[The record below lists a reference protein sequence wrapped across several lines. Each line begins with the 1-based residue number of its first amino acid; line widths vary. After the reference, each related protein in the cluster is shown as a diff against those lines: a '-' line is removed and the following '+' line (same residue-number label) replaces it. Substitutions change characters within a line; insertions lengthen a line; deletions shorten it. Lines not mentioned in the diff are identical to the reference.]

1 MEPRT
6 AHAET
11 VGATSAVTRL
21 AAIDVGTN
29 AIRFLAAEADGPGA
43 PRTLAEKRYALRLG
57 HDVFTGGVIR
67 EVTTLGVVDALTEIA
82 GLLAAHGVSRYR
94 AVATSAV
101 REARNRGSF
110 LRMVRRSTGIALGTI
125 TGNEEAR
132 LVHAAVRERIAL
144 GDGSWMFVELGGG
157 SAELFVADAQ
167 RVRWCQVHDIG
178 AVRLK
183 ELFARSGSE
192 PRHFAQ
198 LLKEYTAAIR
208 FPAARQGIAGF
219 VATGGNIESLLKLD
233 GSRSTP
239 EGIGVLGVEELAR
252 LTALLGG
259 MSPEERAER
268 LGLRSDRAD
277 VILPAAI
284 VYARFAEMA
293 GAREILVPGVGIRE
307 GIIRD
312 LARMETQ
319 VAEVRGEQWAAD
331 DAAAL
336 GRRFSFDEA
345 HGRKVM
351 EIAGVLFDA
360 MRSLHGMGEVE
371 KRLLL
376 AASLLHDVGYFVSD
390 KGHHKHSS
398 YLLSRAELP
407 GFSRAQMH
415 IVAGVARYHRRSH
428 PSVAHP
434 EFASLPTAAR
444 RKVRVLAALLRVAD
458 ALDRE
463 HEGRATAVCV
473 TARRDRVE
481 VRTRGS
487 GDLYLEQWALR
498 RKAALFEEV
507 FGVPIEL
514 TREED
519 QT

>member
-1 MEPRT
+1 METKP
-6 AHAET
+6 APFPAVEQA
-11 VGATSAVTRL
+11 GAATRL

-29 AIRFLAAEADGPGA
+29 AIRFLAAEASGPA
-43 PRTLAEKRYALRLG
+43 VFRTLAERRYALRLG

-67 EVTTLGVVDALTEIA
+67 EETTQGVVDAFTEIA
-82 GLLAAHGVSRYR
+82 DLLAAHGVGRYR

-144 GDGSWMFVELGGG
+144 GDRPWTFVELGGG

-198 LLKEYTAAIR
+198 LLTEYTAAIR
-208 FPAARQGIAGF
+208 FPTGPEKITGF

-233 GSRSTP
+233 GSRATP
-239 EGIGVLGVEELAR
+239 EGIGVLGVEALA
-252 LTALLGG
+252 ALIGLLAGVG
-259 MSPEERAER
+259 PEERAGKF
-268 LGLRSDRAD
+268 GLRPDRAD

-284 VYARFAEMA
+284 VYARLAEMA

-307 GIIRD
+307 GIISD
-312 LARMETQ
+312 LARTGTQ
-319 VAEVRGEQWAAD
+319 VADARAGAWAAD

-351 EIAGVLFDA
+351 ELAGALFDA

-371 KRLLL
+371 RRLLL

-390 KGHHKHSS
+390 KGHHKHSA
-398 YLLSRAELP
+398 YLLSRSELP

-415 IVAGVARYHRRSH
+415 IVASVARYHRRSH

-444 RKVRVLAALLRVAD
+444 RKVRVLAGLLRVAD

-463 HEGRATAVCV
+463 HEGRV
-473 TARRDRVE
+473 TGVSLTVRRDRVE

-514 TREED
+514 RREED
-519 QT
+519 GS